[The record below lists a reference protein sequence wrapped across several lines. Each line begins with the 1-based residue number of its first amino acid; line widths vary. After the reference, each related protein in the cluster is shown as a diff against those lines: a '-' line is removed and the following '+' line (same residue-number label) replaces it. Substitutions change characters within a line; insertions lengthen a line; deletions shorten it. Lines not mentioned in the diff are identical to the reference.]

1 MSYLNWERVQQGL
14 YHRKRWVRLI
24 TVLAI
29 CLAAGAPAGA
39 VLGLL
44 GPLYGSAV
52 LLTLAAG
59 YLVLR
64 SLLVGLVGVMGIVCL
79 LPFGAL
85 PVNVGFAPTL
95 LDLALLAVFF
105 VWLSR
110 LVTRREGAFIASA
123 PTLWVLVFVAL
134 ALVSFVAGLSHS
146 LLTANVLRH
155 FAEIV
160 LSVFIFLLVINTV
173 RTIEQ
178 LKALMLSLILVG
190 FAAAVIG
197 VVLYLLPQTLTIRLL
212 SALRVLRYP
221 SGMDVLRHIED
232 NPDLPL
238 RATSTSVD
246 PNVLGSMLI
255 FVTVPTAAQV
265 FSEKPL
271 LPRGWLMAMLATMSL
286 CMIFTFSRSAF
297 MGLIVGLALLGL
309 LRYRKMLGLGLAIIL
324 LLLVLPPAQVYVQHF
339 AQGVQGEDLATQ
351 MRFGEYKDA
360 LTLIARYPWFGV
372 GFSGT
377 PDIDTY
383 LGVSSVY
390 LLIAEEMGFVGLLA
404 FLGAI
409 VSFLGSFFLA
419 RPRIRRGSD
428 LEPIVLGICLAVAG
442 AVVGGAL
449 DHYLFNLDFPHAA
462 ALLWLAVGLG
472 AAGIR
477 LVKQG
482 GETASASG

>member
-1 MSYLNWERVQQGL
+1 
-14 YHRKRWVRLI
+14 
-24 TVLAI
+24 
-29 CLAAGAPAGA
+29 
-39 VLGLL
+39 
-44 GPLYGSAV
+44 
-52 LLTLAAG
+52 
-59 YLVLR
+59 
-64 SLLVGLVGVMGIVCL
+64 
-79 LPFGAL
+79 
-85 PVNVGFAPTL
+85 
-95 LDLALLAVFF
+95 
-105 VWLSR
+105 
-110 LVTRREGAFIASA
+110 
-123 PTLWVLVFVAL
+123 
-134 ALVSFVAGLSHS
+134 
-146 LLTANVLRH
+146 
-155 FAEIV
+155 
-160 LSVFIFLLVINTV
+160 
-173 RTIEQ
+173 
-178 LKALMLSLILVG
+178 
-190 FAAAVIG
+190 
-197 VVLYLLPQTLTIRLL
+197 
-212 SALRVLRYP
+212 
-221 SGMDVLRHIED
+221 
-232 NPDLPL
+232 
-238 RATSTSVD
+238 
-246 PNVLGSMLI
+246 MLI

-286 CMIFTFSRSAF
+286 CMVFTFSRSAF
-297 MGLIVGLALLGL
+297 MGLMVGLALLGL

-404 FLGAI
+404 FFGAI

-419 RPRIRRGSD
+419 RPRIPRGSD

-482 GETASASG
+482 GETAPASG